1 MAAPNNTAVTDL
13 RIAFSFR
20 KVKAIIDAMRRL
32 AIALSQGPPTRLRR
46 SLRMRKRAPC
56 DASFNEASTKEAG
69 MTLPA
74 KILWSEGLFL
84 RPQHFQ
90 QQDRYHE
97 ARVHATALAAQPMLW
112 GVQAFE
118 LDTAA
123 LANGKLRVL
132 ALRAIFREGELF
144 DAPASDPL
152 PPVIDLGSLPAEVQ
166 EVCYVAALPSQ
177 DADRFEHAER
187 ETADL
192 FSDALPA
199 GLTYLRKQV
208 RLQSDLEPRGGNDC
222 LPLLRLRRAVSGSFE
237 LDPTFMP
244 PSLSIGATPRLK
256 LLLDQLMDAL
266 QAKVNA
272 LQGHMRE
279 PSRNVIE
286 FRGGD
291 VSSFWLLHTVS
302 SSAATLL
309 HLLRHPALHPE
320 RLYQEMLGLA
330 GGLMTYSRLVHLG
343 NLPAY
348 EHAAPGPSFLQLD
361 AIIRDLL
368 DTVISARYFAVA
380 LHEEKAGYHCGKLDS
395 GKIGAGATLYL
406 AIAAAIPLL
415 ELVDAVPLRVK
426 AGAPDDVEQCVLS
439 AMPGVKLI
447 HAPQVPSAIPVRP
460 DTCYFVLENRGVL
473 YEQML
478 KAQSISIY
486 VPAGI
491 KELRLELLVV
501 TA

>member
-1 MAAPNNTAVTDL
+1 
-13 RIAFSFR
+13 
-20 KVKAIIDAMRRL
+20 
-32 AIALSQGPPTRLRR
+32 
-46 SLRMRKRAPC
+46 
-56 DASFNEASTKEAG
+56 

-74 KILWSEGLFL
+74 KILWNEGLFL

-97 ARVHATALAAQPMLW
+97 ARLHATVLAAQPMLW
-112 GVQAFE
+112 GVQSFE

-123 LANGKLRVL
+123 LANGKLRLL
-132 ALRAIFREGELF
+132 ALRAIFREGEMV

-152 PPVIDLGSLPAEVQ
+152 PPAIELDTLPAQVQ
-166 EVCYVAALPSQ
+166 EMCYHAALPSQ
-177 DADRFEHAER
+177 TCDRFQHTER

-208 RLQSDLEPRGGNDC
+208 RLVSDLEPRGAYDSF
-222 LPLLRLRRAVSGSFE
+222 PLLRLRRLVSGSFE
-237 LDPTFMP
+237 IDPVFMP
-244 PSLSIGATPRLK
+244 PSLSIDATPRLK

-266 QAKVNA
+266 QAKANA

-286 FRGGD
+286 MRGGD

-302 SSAATLL
+302 TSAATLL
-309 HLLRHPALHPE
+309 HFLRHPEIHPE
-320 RLYQEMLGLA
+320 RLYQAMLGLA

-343 NLPAY
+343 ALPAY
-348 EHAAPGPSFLQLD
+348 DHAAPGPSFLGLD
-361 AIIRDLL
+361 AVIRELL
-368 DTVISARYFAVA
+368 DTVISARYFSIS
-380 LHEEKAGYHCGKLDS
+380 LREEKPGYHAGKLDS

-406 AIAAAIPLL
+406 AIAAAVPML

-439 AMPGVKLI
+439 AMPGVRLI

-460 DTCYFVLENRGVL
+460 DTCYFALENRGVL

-501 TA
+501 SA

>member
-1 MAAPNNTAVTDL
+1 
-13 RIAFSFR
+13 
-20 KVKAIIDAMRRL
+20 
-32 AIALSQGPPTRLRR
+32 
-46 SLRMRKRAPC
+46 
-56 DASFNEASTKEAG
+56 

-97 ARVHATALAAQPMLW
+97 ARIHATAIAAHPMLW
-112 GVQAFE
+112 GVQAIE
-118 LDTAA
+118 WDSSA
-123 LANGKLRVL
+123 LANGKLRLL
-132 ALRAIFREGELF
+132 ALRALFREGELF

-152 PPVIDLGSLPAEVQ
+152 PEAVDLSTLPNEVQ
-166 EVCYVAALPSQ
+166 EVVFYAGMPSHET
-177 DADRFEHAER
+177 DRFAHTER

-199 GLTYLRKQV
+199 GLTYLRRQV
-208 RLQSDLEPRGGNDC
+208 RLVSDREPRGAFDS
-222 LPLLRLRRAVSGSFE
+222 LPLLRLRRVVSGSFE
-237 LDPTFMP
+237 PDPAFMP
-244 PSLSIGATPRLK
+244 PSLSINATPRLR

-266 QAKVNA
+266 QAKANA

-286 FRGGD
+286 FRSGD

-302 SSAATLL
+302 TAAATLL
-309 HLLRHPALHPE
+309 HLLRQPALHPE
-320 RLYQEMLGLA
+320 RLYQAMLGLA
-330 GGLMTYSRLVHLG
+330 GGLMTYSRQVHLG

-348 EHAAPGPSFLQLD
+348 DHAAPGPSFLQLD
-361 AIIRDLL
+361 AVIRDLL
-368 DTVISARYFAVA
+368 DTVISARYFSIA
-380 LHEEKAGYHCGKLDS
+380 LHEEKPGYHTGKLDS

-406 AIAAAIPLL
+406 AIAAAMPAL

-439 AMPGVKLI
+439 AMPGVKLL
-447 HAPQVPSAIPVRP
+447 HAAQVPSAIPVRP
-460 DTCYFVLENRGVL
+460 DTFYFALENRGVL

>member
-1 MAAPNNTAVTDL
+1 
-13 RIAFSFR
+13 
-20 KVKAIIDAMRRL
+20 
-32 AIALSQGPPTRLRR
+32 
-46 SLRMRKRAPC
+46 
-56 DASFNEASTKEAG
+56 

-74 KILWSEGLFL
+74 KVLWSEGLFL

-97 ARVHATALAAQPMLW
+97 ARMHAAAIAAQPMLW
-112 GVQAFE
+112 GVQSVKWDA
-118 LDTAA
+118 AA
-123 LANGKLRVL
+123 LANGKLRLL
-132 ALRAIFREGELF
+132 ALRAIFREGEIF

-152 PPVIDLGSLPAEVQ
+152 PPVIDLDALPPEMPEVT
-166 EVCYVAALPSQ
+166 YHAALPALESE
-177 DADRFEHAER
+177 RFQQSER

-192 FSDALPA
+192 FSEALPA
-199 GLTYLRKQV
+199 GLTYLRKQL
-208 RLQSDLEPRGGNDC
+208 RLLSDMEPRGAYDSF
-222 LPLLRLRRAVSGSFE
+222 PLLRLRRAVSGNFE
-237 LDPTFMP
+237 HDPSFMP
-244 PSLSIGATPRLK
+244 PTLSIGATARLK

-266 QAKVNA
+266 QAKANA
-272 LQGHMRE
+272 LQGYMRE

-286 FRGGD
+286 FRGSD

-302 SSAATLL
+302 TSAAALL

-320 RLYQEMLGLA
+320 RLYQAMLGLA
-330 GGLMTYSRLVHLG
+330 GGLMTYSRLVQLAS
-343 NLPAY
+343 LPAY
-348 EHAAPGPSFLQLD
+348 DHAAPAPAFLQLD
-361 AIIRDLL
+361 ALIRELL
-368 DTVISARYFAVA
+368 DTVISARYFAIA
-380 LHEEKAGYHCGKLDS
+380 LQEEKPGYHIGKLDS

-406 AIAAAIPLL
+406 AIAAAMPLL

-439 AMPGVKLI
+439 AMPGVKLV

-460 DTCYFVLENRGVL
+460 DTCYFALENRGVL

-491 KELRLELLVV
+491 RELRLELLVV

>member
-1 MAAPNNTAVTDL
+1 
-13 RIAFSFR
+13 
-20 KVKAIIDAMRRL
+20 
-32 AIALSQGPPTRLRR
+32 
-46 SLRMRKRAPC
+46 
-56 DASFNEASTKEAG
+56 

-97 ARVHATALAAQPMLW
+97 ARTHATVLAAQPMLW
-112 GVQAFE
+112 GVQSFE
-118 LDTAA
+118 LDAAA
-123 LANGKLRVL
+123 LGNGRLRLL
-132 ALRAIFREGELF
+132 ALRAIFREGELL

-152 PPVIDLGSLPAEVQ
+152 PPAIDLDALPAEVQ
-166 EVCYVAALPSQ
+166 EITYYAGLPAQES
-177 DADRFEHAER
+177 DRFQPAEH

-192 FSDALPA
+192 FSDALPV
-199 GLTYLRKQV
+199 GLTYLRRQA
-208 RLQSDLEPRGGNDC
+208 RLLSDMEPRGAYDC
-222 LPLLRLRRAVSGSFE
+222 FPLLRLRRLVSGSFE
-237 LDPTFMP
+237 PDPAFMP
-244 PSLSIGATPRLK
+244 PSLSVSATPRLK

-291 VSSFWLLHTVS
+291 VASFWLLHTVS
-302 SSAATLL
+302 TSAATLL
-309 HLLRHPALHPE
+309 HLLRHPSLHPE
-320 RLYQEMLGLA
+320 RLYQAMLGLA
-330 GGLMTYSRLVHLG
+330 GGLMTYSRAVHLG
-343 NLPAY
+343 SLPAY
-348 EHAAPGPSFLQLD
+348 DHSAPAPSFLQLD
-361 AIIRDLL
+361 ALIRELL
-368 DTVISARYFAVA
+368 DTVISTRYFGIV
-380 LHEEKAGYHCGKLDS
+380 LREEKPGYHIGKLDS
-395 GKIGAGATLYL
+395 GKIGAGTTLYL
-406 AIAAAIPLL
+406 AIAAAMPAL

-426 AGAPDDVEQCVLS
+426 AGAPDNVEQCVLS
-439 AMPGVKLI
+439 AMPGVRLV

-460 DTCYFVLENRGVL
+460 DACYFALENRGVL

-491 KELRLELLVV
+491 KELRVELLAV

>member
-1 MAAPNNTAVTDL
+1 
-13 RIAFSFR
+13 
-20 KVKAIIDAMRRL
+20 
-32 AIALSQGPPTRLRR
+32 
-46 SLRMRKRAPC
+46 
-56 DASFNEASTKEAG
+56 

-97 ARVHATALAAQPMLW
+97 ARMHATVLAAQPMLW
-112 GVQAFE
+112 GVQSVE
-118 LDTAA
+118 WDTAA
-123 LANGKLRVL
+123 LANGRLRAL

-152 PPVIDLGSLPAEVQ
+152 PPAIDLTALPAEVQ
-166 EVCYVAALPSQ
+166 EICYHAALPSQ
-177 DADRFEHAER
+177 ESDRFQQADR

-208 RLQSDLEPRGGNDC
+208 RLVSELEPLGAYDSF
-222 LPLLRLRRAVSGSFE
+222 PLLRLRRVVSGSFE
-237 LDPTFMP
+237 VDPAFMP

-266 QAKVNA
+266 QAKANA

-286 FRGGD
+286 FRTGD
-291 VSSFWLLHTVS
+291 VSAFWLLHTVS
-302 SSAATLL
+302 GSAATLL
-309 HLLRHPALHPE
+309 HLLRHPSLHPE
-320 RLYQEMLGLA
+320 RLYQAMLGLA

-343 NLPAY
+343 NLPCY
-348 EHAAPGPSFLQLD
+348 DHAAPGPAFLQLD
-361 AIIRDLL
+361 ALIRELL
-368 DTVISARYFAVA
+368 DTVISARYFAIA
-380 LHEEKAGYHCGKLDS
+380 LHEEKTGYHIGKLDS
-395 GKIGAGATLYL
+395 GKIGAGASLYL
-406 AIAAAIPLL
+406 AIAAAIPVL
-415 ELVDAVPLRVK
+415 ELVEAVPLRVK

-439 AMPGVKLI
+439 AMPGVKLV

-460 DTCYFVLENRGVL
+460 DTCYFALENRGVL

-478 KAQSISIY
+478 KAQSIAIY

-501 TA
+501 NA

>member
-1 MAAPNNTAVTDL
+1 
-13 RIAFSFR
+13 
-20 KVKAIIDAMRRL
+20 
-32 AIALSQGPPTRLRR
+32 
-46 SLRMRKRAPC
+46 
-56 DASFNEASTKEAG
+56 

-97 ARVHATALAAQPMLW
+97 ARTHATALAAQPMLW
-112 GVQAFE
+112 GVQSLE
-118 LDTAA
+118 LDTTA
-123 LANGKLRVL
+123 LANGKLRLL

-152 PPVIDLGSLPAEVQ
+152 PPAIDLGELPAEAQ
-166 EVCYVAALPSQ
+166 EVTYHAALPAQ
-177 DADRFEHAER
+177 ECDRFQQAEH

-208 RLQSDLEPRGGNDC
+208 RLLSDREPRGAYDC
-222 LPLLRLRRAVSGSFE
+222 LPLLRLRRVVSGSFE
-237 LDPTFMP
+237 PDPAFMP
-244 PSLSIGATPRLK
+244 PALSIGAAPRLK

-286 FRGGD
+286 FRSGD
-291 VSSFWLLHTVS
+291 VSAFWLLHTVS
-302 SSAATLL
+302 TSAATLL

-320 RLYQEMLGLA
+320 RLYQAMLGLA
-330 GGLMTYSRLVHLG
+330 GGLMTYSRAVHLG
-343 NLPAY
+343 NLPGY
-348 EHAAPGPSFLQLD
+348 DHADPGPCFLQLNGL
-361 AIIRDLL
+361 IRDLL

-380 LHEEKAGYHCGKLDS
+380 LREEKPGYHIGKLDS

-406 AIAAAIPLL
+406 AIAAAMPVL

-439 AMPGVKLI
+439 AMPGVRLV
-447 HAPQVPSAIPVRP
+447 HTPQVPSAIPVRP
-460 DTCYFVLENRGVL
+460 DTCYFALENRGVL

>member
-1 MAAPNNTAVTDL
+1 
-13 RIAFSFR
+13 
-20 KVKAIIDAMRRL
+20 
-32 AIALSQGPPTRLRR
+32 
-46 SLRMRKRAPC
+46 
-56 DASFNEASTKEAG
+56 

-97 ARVHATALAAQPMLW
+97 ARMHATALAAQPLLW
-112 GVQAFE
+112 GVQSVE
-118 LDTAA
+118 WDHAA
-123 LANGKLRVL
+123 LANGKLRL
-132 ALRAIFREGELF
+132 LSLRAIFREGELF
-144 DAPASDPL
+144 DAPSSDPL
-152 PPVIDLGSLPAEVQ
+152 PPAIDLGAMPAELQ
-166 EVCYVAALPSQ
+166 EIVFHAAMPSQ
-177 DADRFEHAER
+177 ESDRFQQAER

-199 GLTYLRKQV
+199 GLTYLRRQV
-208 RLQSDLEPRGGNDC
+208 RLLSGLDPRGAYDSF
-222 LPLLRLRRAVSGSFE
+222 PILRLRRMVSGSFE
-237 LDPTFMP
+237 IDASFMP
-244 PSLSIGATPRLK
+244 PSISIEATPRLK

-266 QAKVNA
+266 QAKASA

-286 FRGGD
+286 FRSGD

-302 SSAATLL
+302 TSAASLL
-309 HLLRHPALHPE
+309 HLLRHPCLHPE
-320 RLYQEMLGLA
+320 RLYQAMLGLA

-348 EHAAPGPSFLQLD
+348 DHAAPGPSFLQLD
-361 AIIRDLL
+361 GLIRDLL
-368 DTVISARYFAVA
+368 DTVISARYFSIAQR
-380 LHEEKAGYHCGKLDS
+380 EEKPCYHIGKLDS

-406 AIAAAIPLL
+406 AIAAAMPAM

-426 AGAPDDVEQCVLS
+426 TGAPDDVEQCVLS
-439 AMPGVKLI
+439 AMPGVRLV

-460 DTCYFVLENRGVL
+460 DTCYFALENRGVL

-501 TA
+501 TE

>member
-1 MAAPNNTAVTDL
+1 
-13 RIAFSFR
+13 
-20 KVKAIIDAMRRL
+20 MR
-32 AIALSQGPPTRLRR
+32 
-46 SLRMRKRAPC
+46 
-56 DASFNEASTKEAG
+56 
-69 MTLPA
+69 LPA

-97 ARVHATALAAQPMLW
+97 ARMHASVLAAQPMLW
-112 GVQAFE
+112 GVQSVE
-118 LDTAA
+118 WDTAA
-123 LANGKLRVL
+123 LANGKLRML

-152 PPVIDLGSLPAEVQ
+152 PPAIDLTTLPAEVQ
-166 EVCYVAALPSQ
+166 EICYHAALPSQ
-177 DADRFEHAER
+177 ESDRFQQAEH

-208 RLQSDLEPRGGNDC
+208 RLVSDLEPRGAYDSF
-222 LPLLRLRRAVSGSFE
+222 PLLRLRRLVSGCFE
-237 LDPTFMP
+237 FDPSFMP
-244 PSLSIGATPRLK
+244 PSLSISATPRLK

-272 LQGHMRE
+272 LQDHMRE

-286 FRGGD
+286 FRSSD

-302 SSAATLL
+302 TSAATLL
-309 HLLRHPALHPE
+309 HLLRHPSLHPE
-320 RLYQEMLGLA
+320 RLYQAMLCLA

-343 NLPAY
+343 SLPCY
-348 EHAAPGPSFLQLD
+348 DHAAPAPAFLQLD
-361 AIIRDLL
+361 GLIRELL
-368 DTVISARYFAVA
+368 DTVISARYFAIA
-380 LHEEKAGYHCGKLDS
+380 LREEKPGYHLGKLDS
-395 GKIGAGATLYL
+395 DKISAGATLYL

-415 ELVDAVPLRVK
+415 ELVEAVPLRVK

-439 AMPGVKLI
+439 AMPGVKLV

-460 DTCYFVLENRGVL
+460 DTCYFTLENRGML

>member
-1 MAAPNNTAVTDL
+1 
-13 RIAFSFR
+13 
-20 KVKAIIDAMRRL
+20 
-32 AIALSQGPPTRLRR
+32 
-46 SLRMRKRAPC
+46 
-56 DASFNEASTKEAG
+56 
-69 MTLPA
+69 
-74 KILWSEGLFL
+74 
-84 RPQHFQ
+84 
-90 QQDRYHE
+90 
-97 ARVHATALAAQPMLW
+97 
-112 GVQAFE
+112 
-118 LDTAA
+118 
-123 LANGKLRVL
+123 
-132 ALRAIFREGELF
+132 
-144 DAPASDPL
+144 
-152 PPVIDLGSLPAEVQ
+152 
-166 EVCYVAALPSQ
+166 
-177 DADRFEHAER
+177 
-187 ETADL
+187 
-192 FSDALPA
+192 
-199 GLTYLRKQV
+199 
-208 RLQSDLEPRGGNDC
+208 
-222 LPLLRLRRAVSGSFE
+222 
-237 LDPTFMP
+237 
-244 PSLSIGATPRLK
+244 
-256 LLLDQLMDAL
+256 
-266 QAKVNA
+266 
-272 LQGHMRE
+272 MRE

-460 DTCYFVLENRGVL
+460 DTCYFALENRGVL

>member
-32 AIALSQGPPTRLRR
+32 AIALSQGPPTRLRC

-199 GLTYLRKQV
+199 GLTFLRKQV

-460 DTCYFVLENRGVL
+460 DTCYFALENRGVL

>member
-1 MAAPNNTAVTDL
+1 
-13 RIAFSFR
+13 
-20 KVKAIIDAMRRL
+20 
-32 AIALSQGPPTRLRR
+32 
-46 SLRMRKRAPC
+46 
-56 DASFNEASTKEAG
+56 

-97 ARVHATALAAQPMLW
+97 ARMHATALAAQPMLW
-112 GVQAFE
+112 GVQAME
-118 LDTAA
+118 IDTAA
-123 LANGKLRVL
+123 LANGKLRLL

-152 PPVIDLGSLPAEVQ
+152 PVAVDLSALPSEMQ
-166 EVCYVAALPSQ
+166 ELTFHAALPAQ
-177 DADRFEHAER
+177 ECDRFQQAEH
-187 ETADL
+187 ETPDL

-208 RLQSDLEPRGGNDC
+208 RLVSDFEPRGAYDSF
-222 LPLLRLRRAVSGSFE
+222 PLLRLRRTVSGSFE
-237 LDPTFMP
+237 LDPAFMP
-244 PSLSIGATPRLK
+244 PCLSIGATPRLK

-266 QAKVNA
+266 QAKISA

-286 FRGGD
+286 FRSGD

-302 SSAATLL
+302 TSAATLL
-309 HLLRHPALHPE
+309 HLLRHPSLHPE
-320 RLYQEMLGLA
+320 RLYQAMLGLA

-343 NLPAY
+343 SLPAY
-348 EHAAPGPSFLQLD
+348 EHAAPGASFLQLD
-361 AIIRDLL
+361 AQIRELL
-368 DTVISARYFAVA
+368 DTVISARYFSVA
-380 LHEEKAGYHCGKLDS
+380 LREEKPGYHLGKLDS
-395 GKIGAGATLYL
+395 GKVSAGATLYL
-406 AIAAAIPLL
+406 AMAAAMPVL

-426 AGAPDDVEQCVLS
+426 VGAPDDVEQCVLS
-439 AMPGVKLI
+439 AMPGVKLA

-460 DTCYFVLENRGVL
+460 DTCYFALENRGVL

>member
-1 MAAPNNTAVTDL
+1 
-13 RIAFSFR
+13 
-20 KVKAIIDAMRRL
+20 
-32 AIALSQGPPTRLRR
+32 
-46 SLRMRKRAPC
+46 
-56 DASFNEASTKEAG
+56 

-97 ARVHATALAAQPMLW
+97 ARTHATVLAAQPMLW
-112 GVQAFE
+112 GVQSFE

-123 LANGKLRVL
+123 LGNGRLRLL

-152 PPVIDLGSLPAEVQ
+152 PPPVDLDALPAEVQ
-166 EVCYVAALPSQ
+166 EITFHACLAALES
-177 DADRFEHAER
+177 DRFQPAEH

-199 GLTYLRKQV
+199 GLTFLRRQA
-208 RLQSDLEPRGGNDC
+208 RLLSDLEPRGAYDSF
-222 LPLLRLRRAVSGSFE
+222 PLLRLRRMVSGSFE
-237 LDPTFMP
+237 PDPAFMP
-244 PSLSIGATPRLK
+244 PSLSVCATPRLK

-286 FRGGD
+286 FRGSD

-302 SSAATLL
+302 TSAATLL
-309 HLLRHPALHPE
+309 HLLRHPSLHPE
-320 RLYQEMLGLA
+320 RLYQAMLGLA
-330 GGLMTYSRLVHLG
+330 GGLMTYSRTVHLSS
-343 NLPAY
+343 LPAY
-348 EHAAPGPSFLQLD
+348 DHAAPGPSFLRLD
-361 AIIRDLL
+361 ALIRELL
-368 DTVISARYFAVA
+368 DTVISTRYFAIA
-380 LHEEKAGYHCGKLDS
+380 LHEEKPGYHSGKLDS
-395 GKIGAGATLYL
+395 GKIGAGTTLYL
-406 AIAAAIPLL
+406 AIAAAMPAL

-426 AGAPDDVEQCVLS
+426 VGAPDDVEQCVLS
-439 AMPGVKLI
+439 AMPGVRLV

-460 DTCYFVLENRGVL
+460 DTCYFALENRGVL

-491 KELRLELLVV
+491 KELRVELLVV

>member
-1 MAAPNNTAVTDL
+1 
-13 RIAFSFR
+13 
-20 KVKAIIDAMRRL
+20 
-32 AIALSQGPPTRLRR
+32 
-46 SLRMRKRAPC
+46 
-56 DASFNEASTKEAG
+56 
-69 MTLPA
+69 MTYPA

-97 ARVHATALAAQPMLW
+97 ARMHTAMLAAQPMLW
-112 GVQAFE
+112 GVQSVE
-118 LDTAA
+118 WDTAA
-123 LANGKLRVL
+123 LANGRLRLLSV
-132 ALRAIFREGELF
+132 RAIFREGELF
-144 DAPASDPL
+144 DAPASDLL
-152 PPVIDLGSLPAEVQ
+152 PAAVDLGELPSELQ
-166 EVCYVAALPSQ
+166 EVTYHAALPSQ
-177 DADRFEHAER
+177 ESDRFQQAER

-199 GLTYLRKQV
+199 GLTYLRKQL
-208 RLQSDLEPRGGNDC
+208 RLVSDLEPRGAYDSF
-222 LPLLRLRRAVSGSFE
+222 PLLRLRRMVSGSFE
-237 LDPTFMP
+237 PDPTFMP
-244 PSLSIGATPRLK
+244 PSLSVGATPRLK

-266 QAKVNA
+266 QAKANA

-286 FRGGD
+286 FRSGD

-302 SSAATLL
+302 TSAATLL
-309 HLLRHPALHPE
+309 HLLRHPELHPE
-320 RLYQEMLGLA
+320 RLYQAMLGLA

-343 NLPAY
+343 SLPAY
-348 EHAAPGPSFLQLD
+348 DHAAPHQCFLQLD
-361 AIIRDLL
+361 VLVRELL
-368 DTVISARYFAVA
+368 DTVISARYFSIA
-380 LHEEKAGYHCGKLDS
+380 LREDKPGYHTGKLDS

-406 AIAAAIPLL
+406 AIAAAMPAL
-415 ELVDAVPLRVK
+415 ELVEAVPLRVK

-439 AMPGVKLI
+439 AMPGVKLV

-460 DTCYFVLENRGVL
+460 DTCYFALENRGVL

>member
-1 MAAPNNTAVTDL
+1 
-13 RIAFSFR
+13 
-20 KVKAIIDAMRRL
+20 
-32 AIALSQGPPTRLRR
+32 
-46 SLRMRKRAPC
+46 
-56 DASFNEASTKEAG
+56 

-97 ARVHATALAAQPMLW
+97 ARMHATALAAQPLLW
-112 GVQAFE
+112 GVQSVE
-118 LDTAA
+118 WDHAA
-123 LANGKLRVL
+123 LANGKLRL
-132 ALRAIFREGELF
+132 LSLRAIFREGELF
-144 DAPASDPL
+144 DAPSSDPL
-152 PPVIDLGSLPAEVQ
+152 PPAIDLGAMPAELQ
-166 EVCYVAALPSQ
+166 EIVFHAAMPSQ
-177 DADRFEHAER
+177 ESDRFQQAER

-199 GLTYLRKQV
+199 GLTYLRRQV
-208 RLQSDLEPRGGNDC
+208 RLLSGLDPRGAYDSF
-222 LPLLRLRRAVSGSFE
+222 PILRLRRMVSGSFE
-237 LDPTFMP
+237 IDASFMP
-244 PSLSIGATPRLK
+244 PSISIEATPRLK

-266 QAKVNA
+266 QAKASA

-286 FRGGD
+286 FRSGD

-302 SSAATLL
+302 TSAASLL
-309 HLLRHPALHPE
+309 HLLRHPCLHPE
-320 RLYQEMLGLA
+320 RLYQAMLGLA

-348 EHAAPGPSFLQLD
+348 DHAAPGPSFLQLD
-361 AIIRDLL
+361 GLIRDLL
-368 DTVISARYFAVA
+368 DTVISARYFSIA
-380 LHEEKAGYHCGKLDS
+380 LREEKPCYHIGKLDS

-406 AIAAAIPLL
+406 AIAAAMPAM

-426 AGAPDDVEQCVLS
+426 TGAPDDVEQCVLS
-439 AMPGVKLI
+439 AMPGVRLV

-460 DTCYFVLENRGVL
+460 DTCYFALENRGVL

-501 TA
+501 TE

>member
-1 MAAPNNTAVTDL
+1 
-13 RIAFSFR
+13 
-20 KVKAIIDAMRRL
+20 
-32 AIALSQGPPTRLRR
+32 
-46 SLRMRKRAPC
+46 
-56 DASFNEASTKEAG
+56 

-97 ARVHATALAAQPMLW
+97 ARMHATALAAQPMLW
-112 GVQAFE
+112 GVQQLE
-118 LDTAA
+118 LDSSA
-123 LANGKLRVL
+123 LANGKLRLL
-132 ALRAIFREGELF
+132 AFKALFREGELF
-144 DAPASDPL
+144 DAPGSDPL
-152 PPVIDLGSLPAEVQ
+152 PPAIDLQALPAEVQ
-166 EVCYVAALPSQ
+166 EITYYAAMPSHE
-177 DADRFEHAER
+177 ADRFAQAER

-199 GLTYLRKQV
+199 GLTYLRRQV
-208 RLQSDLEPRGGNDC
+208 RLVSEREPRGAYDSF
-222 LPLLRLRRAVSGSFE
+222 PLLHLRRVVSGSFE
-237 LDPTFMP
+237 LDPLFMP
-244 PSLSIGATPRLK
+244 PSLSISATPRLK

-266 QAKVNA
+266 QAKASA

-286 FRGGD
+286 FRSGD

-302 SSAATLL
+302 TAAATLL
-309 HLLRHPALHPE
+309 HFLRHPTLHPE
-320 RLYQEMLGLA
+320 RLYQSMLGLA

-361 AIIRDLL
+361 GLIRELL

-380 LHEEKAGYHCGKLDS
+380 LNEDKPGYHSGKLDS
-395 GKIGAGATLYL
+395 GKISAGATLYL
-406 AIAAAIPLL
+406 AIAAAMPGL

-426 AGAPDDVEQCVLS
+426 VGAPDDVEQCVLS
-439 AMPGVKLI
+439 AMPGVKLL
-447 HAPQVPSAIPVRP
+447 HAAQVPSAIPVRP
-460 DTCYFVLENRGVL
+460 DTYYFALENRGVL
-473 YEQML
+473 YEQMI